1 MCGESADFR
10 SCNHRKTRTGKA
22 ILFNVEGPTTAVM
35 VITTTTTTVAVTVV
49 TTTTRTGVAITVKRI
64 ITTVKITMTAGSTM
78 SVR

>member
-1 MCGESADFR
+1 M
-10 SCNHRKTRTGKA
+10 GKA

-49 TTTTRTGVAITVKRI
+49 TTTTTTTRTGVAITVKRI